1 MKSNLKIRQI
11 EQKDKG
17 SYLKLF
23 NSEDFGCVGINS
35 ELKPSIYEEE
45 QMINGVID
53 GTVLSTRILIIEEN
67 NEFIGY
73 ASISRPS
80 EHTYHIGQFVIRK
93 DKQGQGYG
101 KRLMDE
107 VKDYAAT
114 EQCDITLE
122 CISSA
127 TTFFKRQGFTNTFSS
142 SYAYPKKKALL
153 RRKKTLFPNY
163 ELIAQER
170 SRQTDDE
177 IKSFQKFLKSPLF
190 KEIMNLWYNIK
201 RNRKEV

>member
-1 MKSNLKIRQI
+1 MKRNINIRQI
-11 EQKDKG
+11 EESDKG
-17 SYLKLF
+17 QYLKLF

-35 ELKPSIYEEE
+35 DLKPSIYEEE
-45 QMINGVID
+45 KLLNGVIE
-53 GTVLSTRILIIEEN
+53 GTILSTRILVIEDN

-80 EHTYHIGQFVIRK
+80 EHAYHIGQFVIRK

-101 KRLMDE
+101 KKLMEE

-122 CISSA
+122 CISNA
-127 TTFFKRQGFTNTFSS
+127 TAFFKKQGFSNKFSS
-142 SYAYPKKKALL
+142 SYTYPKRRALL
-153 RRKKTLFPNY
+153 RRKNPLFSDY
-163 ELIAQER
+163 ELIVQER
-170 SRQTDDE
+170 ENQTANE
-177 IKSFQKFLKSPLF
+177 IKSFQKFLESPLF

-201 RNRKEV
+201 RDRKEV